1 MIEWITTNQTML
13 MNAVTTVIAACAAIA
28 ALTPTHADNQILDKI
43 LGFVNLL
50 GLNVGRA
57 TNSDDAG

>member
-1 MIEWITTNQTML
+1 MIEWITANQAMLTNV
-13 MNAVTTVIAACAAIA
+13 VTAVIAACAAIA

-57 TNSDDAG
+57 TNSDDVG